1 MDGSAVILDAGRRI
15 VFLDVDGTIVGPGG
29 TILDSTVAAIRTARA
44 AGHRVLLS
52 TGRSPSELD
61 PRLADIGFDG
71 AVLAAG
77 AFVRLGE
84 DWVLQHAMPVAKA
97 RRMIKVFTLL
107 DMDYVLQ
114 ARDGV
119 YPVAS
124 RRAEMRRMLGIQ
136 DRPGLGPGEELDA
149 QHVAEQAPLD
159 MIAKAIFLGRSPDAF
174 DRVRD
179 VLADD
184 GFSVI
189 TGTIPHLGTGG
200 GEVSLAGVN
209 KGTAI
214 QKLLALLQIDPER
227 SIGIGDNNNDL
238 EMLRVA
244 GVGVAMG
251 NGTAE
256 AKGAADE
263 VTASVTEHGI
273 ARSFARHGL
282 LDRAPRE
289 PAMPSDPAEPS
300 ASETLRTPP
309 LVC

>member
-1 MDGSAVILDAGRRI
+1 MDGSPVILDPGRRI
-15 VFLDVDGTIVGPGG
+15 VFLDVDGTIVAHDG
-29 TILDSTVAAIRTARA
+29 TIPDSAAAAIRAARA

-84 DWVLQHAMPVAKA
+84 DWVVQHAMPVAKV
-97 RRMIKVFTLL
+97 RRMIEVFAQL

-119 YPVAS
+119 FPVAS

-149 QHVAEQAPLD
+149 QQVAERAPLD
-159 MIAKAIFLGRSPDAF
+159 TIAKAIFLGQSSDAF
-174 DRVRD
+174 ERVRNA
-179 VLADD
+179 LAAD

-209 KGTAI
+209 KGAAI
-214 QKLLALLQIDPER
+214 EDLLALLQIDPER

-238 EMLRVA
+238 EMLRVV
-244 GVGVAMG
+244 GVGIAMG

-256 AKGAADE
+256 AKSAADE
-263 VTASVTEHGI
+263 ITASVTQHGL
-273 ARSFARHGL
+273 AQSFARHGL
-282 LDRAPRE
+282 LDPASWETAAPGAPE
-289 PAMPSDPAEPS
+289 S
-300 ASETLRTPP
+300 LRTSPP
-309 LVC
+309 GR

>member
-1 MDGSAVILDAGRRI
+1 MILDAGRRI

-29 TILDSTVAAIRTARA
+29 IILDSTVAAIRTARSV
-44 AGHRVLLS
+44 GHRILLS

-77 AFVRLGE
+77 AFVRLGD
-84 DWVLQHAMPVAKA
+84 DWVVQHAMPVAKV
-97 RRMIKVFTLL
+97 RRMTEVFTQL

-136 DRPGLGPGEELDA
+136 NRPGLGPGEELDA
-149 QHVAEQAPLD
+149 QHVAENAPLD
-159 MIAKAIFLGRSPDAF
+159 TIAKAIFLGQSPDAYA
-174 DRVRD
+174 RVRH

-209 KGTAI
+209 KGAAI
-214 QKLLALLQIDPER
+214 QELLALLQLDPER

-238 EMLRVA
+238 EMLRVV
-244 GVGVAMG
+244 GVGIAMG

-256 AKGAADE
+256 AKSAADE
-263 VTASVTEHGI
+263 VTASVTQHGL
-273 ARSFARHGL
+273 AQSFERHGL
-282 LDRAPRE
+282 LDPASRAP
-289 PAMPSDPAEPS
+289 AVPS

-309 LVC
+309 LGR